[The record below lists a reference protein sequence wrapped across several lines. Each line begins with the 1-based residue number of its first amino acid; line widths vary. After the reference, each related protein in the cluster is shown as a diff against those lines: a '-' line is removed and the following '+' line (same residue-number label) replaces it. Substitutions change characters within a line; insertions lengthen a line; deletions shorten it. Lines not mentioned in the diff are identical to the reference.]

1 MTSFVF
7 YRVIAH
13 SRAPL
18 REGPGEGAQATK
30 LWQDKRDSLRLC
42 PAVVLSLLVNMFA
55 QAAVSTRSLS
65 YFDKPL
71 CNTHHLPPL
80 PGRVACLVTMKSTFA
95 LAASDRRRR

>member
-7 YRVIAH
+7 YRVLAH
-13 SRAPL
+13 SIAPL

-55 QAAVSTRSLS
+55 QAAGSARSLYNS
-65 YFDKPL
+65 PKYCL
-71 CNTHHLPPL
+71 NTQI
-80 PGRVACLVTMKSTFA
+80 STSSVDA
-95 LAASDRRRR
+95 HVR

>member
-55 QAAVSTRSLS
+55 QAAVSARSLYNS
-65 YFDKPL
+65 PKYCL
-71 CNTHHLPPL
+71 NTLIPTSSIDAHV
-80 PGRVACLVTMKSTFA
+80 R
-95 LAASDRRRR
+95 

>member
-7 YRVIAH
+7 YRGIAH

-18 REGPGEGAQATK
+18 REGLGEGAPATK

-55 QAAVSTRSLS
+55 QAAVSARSLS
-65 YFDKPL
+65 SAAR
-71 CNTHHLPPL
+71 H
-80 PGRVACLVTMKSTFA
+80 CLSVLIFTSSIDA
-95 LAASDRRRR
+95 DVR

>member
-7 YRVIAH
+7 YRGIADAI
-13 SRAPL
+13 APL

-55 QAAVSTRSLS
+55 QAAVSARSLYNS
-65 YFDKPL
+65 PKYWL
-71 CNTHHLPPL
+71 NTLIPTSSIDAHV
-80 PGRVACLVTMKSTFA
+80 R
-95 LAASDRRRR
+95 

>member
-7 YRVIAH
+7 YRVLAH
-13 SRAPL
+13 SIAPL

-55 QAAVSTRSLS
+55 QAAVSARSLYNS
-65 YFDKPL
+65 PKYYL
-71 CNTHHLPPL
+71 NTLIPTSSIDAHV
-80 PGRVACLVTMKSTFA
+80 R
-95 LAASDRRRR
+95 

>member
-7 YRVIAH
+7 RRVVAH

-42 PAVVLSLLVNMFA
+42 PAVVLSLLVNMFP
-55 QAAVSTRSLS
+55 QAAVSARSLS
-65 YFDKPL
+65 
-71 CNTHHLPPL
+71 NLPSYWL
-80 PGRVACLVTMKSTFA
+80 SALISTSSIDA
-95 LAASDRRRR
+95 HVR